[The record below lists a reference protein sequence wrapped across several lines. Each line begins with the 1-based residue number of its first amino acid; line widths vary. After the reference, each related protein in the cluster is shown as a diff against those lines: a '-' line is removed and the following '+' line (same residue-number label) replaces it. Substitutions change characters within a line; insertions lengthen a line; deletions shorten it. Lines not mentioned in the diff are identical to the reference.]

1 MNLIINHKLWADQG
15 KEFYDKLMQEWLDI
29 DNILMYYTRND
40 GKSVISEKFM
50 KTLKAKI
57 YKKSNS

>member
-29 DNILMYYTRND
+29 DNILMYYTRNE

>member
-1 MNLIINHKLWADQG
+1 
-15 KEFYDKLMQEWLDI
+15 MQEWLDI
-29 DNILMYYTRND
+29 HNILMYYTRNE
-40 GKSVISEKFM
+40 GKSVISERFM